1 MLLPKGKK
9 SLCSFLPRLGA
20 AFQAA
25 LLRRTY
31 HRLHHNPDRFPNRS
45 LYSIL
50 RSSEMTTTIEIR
62 TCLSMSPAKM
72 MQLGMHSTSHE
83 KRQILKRVVADIP
96 ILMTSHHLMTRVC
109 NPRVFQELPVEV
121 LLPQAPWHLQ
131 VPPTVAAPSGPDS
144 KFTFCL
150 KPTLLQTPTSL
161 PRPSLPATFA
171 IMTWNNPK

>member
-1 MLLPKGKK
+1 MKFSPGFGLLRITHGPRVWPTELACYCQKGKK
-9 SLCSFLPRLGA
+9 ASAPFSHDLGIVERA

-45 LYSIL
+45 LYSVL

-83 KRQILKRVVADIP
+83 RQILKLGGP
-96 ILMTSHHLMTRVC
+96 IA
-109 NPRVFQELPVEV
+109 PELCFNTAKVY
-121 LLPQAPWHLQ
+121 LLFE
-131 VPPTVAAPSGPDS
+131 TY
-144 KFTFCL
+144 
-150 KPTLLQTPTSL
+150 TLLQTPTSL